1 MRCMQSL
8 NILNLKLLKLKT
20 ELRFQTETDKMTK
33 IEKVYYENGIKIT
46 RIPEKK
52 RKNKTV
58 IETKFHQKAK
68 RSNNGNGPST
78 KVISGIYGNNTQ
90 KNGKDQH
97 RGFNPLAAQQNQARE
112 QY

>member
-1 MRCMQSL
+1 
-8 NILNLKLLKLKT
+8 
-20 ELRFQTETDKMTK
+20 MTN
-33 IEKVYYENGIKIT
+33 IEKEELEAKGIKVTIC
-46 RIPEKK
+46 PP
-52 RKNKTV
+52 RKAKGSGGQNFHLIK
-58 IETKFHQKAK
+58 TKFHKKAK

-78 KVISGIYGNNTQ
+78 KVVSGIYGNNTQ